1 MSKTENRPW
10 MVTGIASKFPTY
22 RKSKFITTYSWQ
34 MGKIEDD
41 QAEGL
46 WRIHDN
52 LYDFTEFIDRHPGG
66 SFWIKESQGTD
77 ITEAFEAHH
86 ISLGPEKMIAKYR
99 VREAK
104 APRIYNLTIKD
115 GGFYKTLKS
124 RVRTKLKEI
133 DYKPTKISDLIHTG
147 LLAATFALAIG
158 SAYFQSN
165 ILGVLAGIA
174 LCWNTIAA
182 HNYFHRK
189 DNWRMYT
196 FNLSLMNFY
205 GWRISHALS
214 HHIYPNSLL
223 DLELSMFEPFLCW
236 LPSKYF
242 KTNFQR
248 YFSILAGPVV
258 YMLTFLSQIVVRIA
272 YSLKRHNI
280 MYWHDIIGLSIPL
293 AMLILSDLSL
303 FMVIKKWLFLNLVGS
318 FCFAAIGLNAAH
330 HEPEIYHDG
339 DAVREDR
346 DWGLF
351 QVDTITDRSDL
362 KGSQFLTL
370 THFGDHALHH
380 LFPTLDHGILPQLYP
395 ALYETLS
402 EFKGEL
408 REIRYL
414 EHIIGQHKQLLRIK
428 PNKIPPGSGK

>member
-1 MSKTENRPW
+1 MSNTDPEPSI
-10 MVTGIASKFPTY
+10 VTGISSKFPTY
-22 RKSKFITTYSWQ
+22 RKAKLITAYSWLS
-34 MGKIEDD
+34 GKVEDD
-41 QAEGL
+41 ETEGL
-46 WRIHDN
+46 WRIHN
-52 LYDFTEFIDRHPGG
+52 TLYDFTEFIDRHPGG

-86 ISLGPEKMIAKYR
+86 ISLVPEKMLTKYK

-104 APRIYNLTIKD
+104 KPRIYNLTIKE

-124 RVRTKLKEI
+124 RVRDKLKEI
-133 DYKPTKISDLIHTG
+133 DYKPTKRTDIIHSG
-147 LLAATFALAIG
+147 LLAATFVLGIA
-158 SAYFQSN
+158 SAYYQSI
-165 ILGVLAGIA
+165 ILGILGGIA

-182 HNYFHRK
+182 HNYFHRR

-196 FNLSLMNFY
+196 FNLSLMNFHT
-205 GWRISHALS
+205 WRISHALS
-214 HHIYPNSLL
+214 HHIYPNSLF

-236 LPSKYF
+236 LPSKRF
-242 KTNFQR
+242 KTHFRR
-248 YFSILAGPVV
+248 YFSIAVGPIV
-258 YMLTFLSQIVVRIA
+258 YMLTFSSQIVVRIV
-272 YSLKRHNI
+272 YSLLKSNVMH
-280 MYWHDIIGLSIPL
+280 WHDVVALTLPLS
-293 AMLILSDLSL
+293 MLIFSQLTL
-303 FMVIKKWLFLNLVGS
+303 FEITQRWLFLNLVAS

-339 DAVREDR
+339 DANREDR

-362 KGSQFLTL
+362 KGSQFLVL

-395 ALYETLS
+395 ALYETLN
-402 EFKGEL
+402 EFKGHL
-408 REIRYL
+408 RELRYL

-428 PNKIPPGSGK
+428 PNKIPPGSA